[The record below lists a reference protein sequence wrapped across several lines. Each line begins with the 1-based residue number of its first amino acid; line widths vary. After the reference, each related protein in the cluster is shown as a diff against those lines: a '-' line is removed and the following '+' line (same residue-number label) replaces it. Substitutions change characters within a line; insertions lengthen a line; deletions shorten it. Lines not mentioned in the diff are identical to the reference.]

1 MQKKIKGL
9 VLVLV
14 AVLIVSVGLY
24 KFLSTDSAATV
35 NIEKP
40 KVVSQI
46 PLIGNMA
53 ASHSFSSGPV
63 DAKVTVV
70 EFFDPECETC
80 AAVAPYIEKE
90 MDYYKGKVRWVFRYM
105 TYHKNSATAVKVLE
119 AARKQNLF
127 LEAQHIL
134 FTNQKVW
141 GEKQESTET
150 EILKVV
156 SQIPKINMAKIKAD
170 MNDPSTNDIVAK
182 DAAEGAQGGVT
193 GTPTFFVNGMI
204 LEQLDLD
211 LLIKK
216 INEGLL

>member
-9 VLVLV
+9 VFVLIAVLV
-14 AVLIVSVGLY
+14 ISIVLFKFVSND
-24 KFLSTDSAATV
+24 TAATV

-40 KVVSQI
+40 KMTATMPMV
-46 PLIGNMA
+46 GNMA
-53 ASHSFSSGPV
+53 ASHSFSSGPI

-70 EFFDPECETC
+70 EYFDPECESC

-90 MDYYKGKVRWVFRYM
+90 MEYYKGKVRWVFRYM

-127 LEAQHIL
+127 LEVQHIL
-134 FTNQKVW
+134 FQSQKVW
-141 GEKQESTET
+141 GEKQEPTES

-156 SQIPKINMAKIKAD
+156 SQVPKINMAKIKSD
-170 MNDPSTNDIVAK
+170 MNDPATAEIIAK
-182 DAAEGAQGGVT
+182 DATEGAQGGVT

-204 LEQLDLD
+204 LDQLDLD

-216 INEGLL
+216 INEGL